1 MKVDRSIKLQDHL
14 TVRTLKA
21 RNGVGPYNTEP
32 VDADWLREV
41 ALECGAD
48 DVGFVALD
56 NPAVAGERD
65 YVREALPGAESLVAI
80 CLRSNRENMRSV
92 ARSVAS
98 HELYAVRDHVDLITR
113 AIARRLEDLG
123 VRAVS
128 PPMDVPMEATRYPDR
143 MWIVSQKTV
152 AVAAGLGRMGIHSN
166 VIHPRFGTFI
176 GLGTVIVQPRLTSY
190 SEPLAANPCIDCQ
203 LCVDVC
209 PVGAIKPDGRFE
221 AHACATHNNHES
233 YTGFIS
239 WVKQIAD
246 SRNGADYARR
256 FTDPETSAIWQT
268 LAYKPT
274 VRCAYCVAVCPA
286 GEDVIGLYEH
296 DRETHLDRTAR
307 RYRAKAEYVYVTP
320 GSPAEDHVQ
329 RNFPVKRPRH
339 VPYST
344 ARPDPEAQEK
354 RPLPAPDPEGGE

>member
-1 MKVDRSIKLQDHL
+1 MKVDRSIKMANHA
-14 TVRTLKA
+14 TVQALRA
-21 RNGVGPYNTEP
+21 RDGVGPYNTAE
-32 VDADWLREV
+32 VDSEWLRQV
-41 ALECGAD
+41 ALEAGAD
-48 DVGFVALD
+48 DVGFVSLD

-65 YVREALPGAESLVAI
+65 YVREALPGAQSLVAI

-98 HELYAVRDHVDLITR
+98 HELYAIRDHVDLITR
-113 AIARRLEDLG
+113 AIARRLEDIG

-152 AVAAGLGRMGIHSN
+152 AVAAGLGHMGIHTN

-176 GLGTVIVQPRLTSY
+176 GLGTVVVQPRLTTY
-190 SEPLAANPCIDCQ
+190 SEPLSTNPCIDCQ

-246 SRNGADYARR
+246 SKNGADYARR
-256 FTDPETSAIWQT
+256 FTDPETSAMWQT

-286 GEDVIGLYEH
+286 GEDVVGLFT
-296 DRETHLDRTAR
+296 DDPETHLDRTAR
-307 RYRAKAEYVYVTP
+307 RYRARAEPVYVTP
-320 GSPAEDHVQ
+320 GSPAEDHVL
-329 RNFPVKRPRH
+329 RNFPAKAPRH
-339 VPYST
+339 VAYST
-344 ARPDPEAQEK
+344 SRADAEAQEQ
-354 RPLPAPDPEGGE
+354 RPLPAPNAEGDE